1 MDFPAAIDPWLP
13 RRRSWSAATNSR
25 CSRSSKKPSG
35 PPIRSSSTSVAPRAT
50 TRSGWRDGCRTRG
63 WMRSTSTRRRS
74 GPAAS
79 WRPNAASP
87 TACGW
92 GRGSTADD
100 FAAYAGRKTLVLCD
114 IEGAERELLDPEAA
128 PALRG
133 MDLIVESH
141 DCVAA
146 GTTRLL
152 TARFQSTHAIT
163 VVVDSGERRLPKVP
177 PWFTRLGHLDQLLAT
192 WEWRS
197 GPDAVAGDEKPAR
210 NLASREPSYRHPA
223 QPLRGRN
230 ANDAECGRPQTEL
243 RAALPARRV
252 PRRQEG
258 HHGKAVRRGG
268 LPEGLHRARRRG
280 SPDRAHRLARALR
293 RLPRPGRAAR
303 LHRA

>member
-1 MDFPAAIDPWLP
+1 MTSRCACSAKWRSALIENTVQRHNGTRIWSGPFEGIDFLPRSTHGCHVSKLVGCYEQPLQPFIEEAIRAAYPVVLNIGCAEGYYAVGMAGRMPDTRVDAFDIDPAAQ
-13 RRRSWSAATNSR
+13 R
-25 CSRSSKKPSG
+25 
-35 PPIRSSSTSVAPRAT
+35 
-50 TRSGWRDGCRTRG
+50 
-63 WMRSTSTRRRS
+63 
-74 GPAAS
+74 
-79 WRPNAASP
+79 
-87 TACGW
+87 ACGELAAK
-92 GRGSTADD
+92 RGVADRVRVGARFKADD

-197 GPDAVAGDEKPAR
+197 GPTPWLVMR
-210 NLASREPSYRHPA
+210 SRQEP
-223 QPLRGRN
+223 
-230 ANDAECGRPQTEL
+230 GRPGT
-243 RAALPARRV
+243 
-252 PRRQEG
+252 
-258 HHGKAVRRGG
+258 AV
-268 LPEGLHRARRRG
+268 HA
-280 SPDRAHRLARALR
+280 
-293 RLPRPGRAAR
+293 PGVAPVGAERE
-303 LHRA
+303 